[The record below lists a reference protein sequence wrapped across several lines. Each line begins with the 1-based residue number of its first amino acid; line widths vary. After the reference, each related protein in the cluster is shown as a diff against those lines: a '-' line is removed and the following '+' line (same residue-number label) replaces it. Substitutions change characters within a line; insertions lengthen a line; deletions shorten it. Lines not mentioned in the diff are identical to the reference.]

1 MTTPPTPDAIVL
13 KGVTY
18 VKQDGRWVAPM
29 PGFISTAT
37 FVDAQEALDHIA
49 TLTAQLAAAKADGD
63 RLDWLQSEHDR
74 FDPVANITMKF
85 DYDREYNVWAN
96 IAGDIRKEI
105 DAARTG
111 AR

>member
-1 MTTPPTPDAIVL
+1 MTTPATPDAIVL

-49 TLTAQLAAAKADGD
+49 TLTTQLAAANADGAMLAD
-63 RLDWLQSEHDR
+63 SVEDFIGAQGTAYEADQYLMLQG
-74 FDPVANITMKF
+74 VL
-85 DYDREYNVWAN
+85 REYH
-96 IAGDIRKEI
+96 
-105 DAARTG
+105 ARTG

>member
-49 TLTAQLAAAKADGD
+49 TLTAQLAAAKADGAMLAD
-63 RLDWLQSEHDR
+63 SVEDFIGAQGTAYEPDQCLMLQG
-74 FDPVANITMKF
+74 VL
-85 DYDREYNVWAN
+85 REYH
-96 IAGDIRKEI
+96 
-105 DAARTG
+105 ARTG